1 MCCSPAGRDVD
12 GLWAAFLSYLEA
24 AQGDDE
30 KELTA
35 LEDKLR
41 EVKQKLADKRYL
53 QGGADVTAADLALVR
68 LQLSFCSTAILH
80 ACETCLQDRTAAM

>member
-1 MCCSPAGRDVD
+1 MTQVQGSIQPVHVLLCCGRDVD

-30 KELTA
+30 EELTA

-41 EVKQKLADKRYL
+41 KVRQKLADKRYL
-53 QGGADVTAADLALVR
+53 QGDADVTAADLALVK
-68 LQLSFCSTAILH
+68 LQHSLAEHASF
-80 ACETCLQDRTAAM
+80 